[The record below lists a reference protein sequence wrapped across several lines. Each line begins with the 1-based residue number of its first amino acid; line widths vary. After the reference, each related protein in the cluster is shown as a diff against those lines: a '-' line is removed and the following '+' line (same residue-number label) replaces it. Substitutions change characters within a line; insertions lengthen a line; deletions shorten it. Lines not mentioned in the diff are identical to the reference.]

1 MKVGNN
7 KSTTTTNVGELLAIL
22 IAMWMWRYEA
32 GCFAWWS
39 TSRGSGMVQAWMGH
53 FVTPL
58 KRR

>member
-7 KSTTTTNVGELLAIL
+7 KSTTTTNVGELLAI
-22 IAMWMWRYEA
+22 RYEA